1 MTLTD
6 LITQATAKRR
16 RWACGP
22 LALEATPVGPPGKPF
37 LRRLALC
44 VGRARVMLHLHEG
57 ADPRPAHSHP
67 LAMLSL
73 ILRGGY
79 DEYRPGECRTRGA
92 GRWNWIPS
100 AVHHRIVPFQG
111 GALTLVFGW
120 MRRDGRWAFFD
131 GAREIPH
138 DSAEGKALIFVK

>member
-1 MTLTD
+1 VRG
-6 LITQATAKRR
+6 AS
-16 RWACGP
+16 G
-22 LALEATPVGPPGKPF
+22 V
-37 LRRLALC
+37 
-44 VGRARVMLHLHEG
+44 RAR
-57 ADPRPAHSHP
+57 APRLRSSMASLWRPS
-67 LAMLSL
+67 LSST
-73 ILRGGY
+73 
-79 DEYRPGECRTRGA
+79 GECRTRGA